1 MSGRCWRDAG
11 DLLRGLL
18 RDRQAQGTVEYAI
31 TVVAVLALVAA
42 CAAFWRAA
50 EDGIFA
56 RLAQEAA
63 SHVLG
68 GTGAIDIAL
77 Y

>member
-1 MSGRCWRDAG
+1 MDAKG
-11 DLLRGLL
+11 QLQNLLHE
-18 RDRQAQGTVEYAI
+18 QFAQGTVEYAI

-42 CAAFWRAA
+42 YAAFWRAA
-50 EDGIFA
+50 EDGVFA

>member
-1 MSGRCWRDAG
+1 MSGRCWEDVGGQLRK
-11 DLLRGLL
+11 LLHEEW
-18 RDRQAQGTVEYAI
+18 AQGTVEYAI
-31 TVVAVLALVAA
+31 TVAAVLALVVA

-50 EDGIFA
+50 EDGVFA

-68 GTGAIDIAL
+68 GAGAIDIAL